1 MFLKNGTEIFADGAK
16 LNEIAI
22 ANENKYVK
30 GFTTNPTL
38 MAKAGI
44 VDYEGF
50 CKSVLEIIGNKP
62 LSLEVFSDEEDEM
75 IQQANKLNS
84 LGKNVFVKVPC
95 RFTNGKSTKHLVK
108 KLIESELKI
117 NVTAVFTENQV
128 DEFLDVL
135 NPKIPSFISIF
146 GGRIADTGIDPRP
159 LIKKSVEKTEGNQ
172 KIIWASP
179 REVLNIFQADEV
191 GCHAITITQD
201 LLSKLYLLNKNLEE
215 YSIET
220 VQMFYN
226 DALQS
231 GFKL

>member
-22 ANENKYVK
+22 ANGKEYIK

-38 MAKAGI
+38 MAKAGV
-44 VDYEGF
+44 VDYESF
-50 CKSVLEIIGNKP
+50 CRSVLGIIGNKP
-62 LSLEVFSDEEDEM
+62 LSLEVFSDKEDEM
-75 IQQANKLNS
+75 FQQAIKLSS
-84 LGKNVFVKVPC
+84 LGMNVFVKVPC
-95 RFTNGKSTKHLVK
+95 RFTNGKSTRDLVK
-108 KLIESELKI
+108 KLVDSELKI

-128 DEFLDVL
+128 DEFLNVL
-135 NPKIPSFISIF
+135 NPLIPSFISIF

-159 LIKKSVEKTEGNQ
+159 IIKKSVEKTAGNQ

-191 GCHAITITQD
+191 GCHAITVTQD
-201 LLSKLYLLNKNLEE
+201 LLSKLHLLNKNLEE

-226 DALQS
+226 DSLQS